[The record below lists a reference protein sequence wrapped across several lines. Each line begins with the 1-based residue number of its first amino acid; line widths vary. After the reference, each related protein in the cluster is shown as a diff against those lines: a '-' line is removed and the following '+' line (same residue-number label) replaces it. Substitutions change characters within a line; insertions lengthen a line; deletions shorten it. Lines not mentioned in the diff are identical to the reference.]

1 MIPWPIALLSLFYGV
16 LATVSVG
23 MVWRIVAGTS
33 RQSLIWA
40 LLWLGLSAGVMCGLP
55 LLKAWARTLAVFG
68 SVVMMV
74 LMVMIAALLIG
85 AGHPVAALLTTFGA
99 GMHMIIIRYLRRPLV
114 RQLFENAECGMRSS
128 E

>member
-1 MIPWPIALLSLFYGV
+1 MVPWPIALLTLFYGM
-16 LATVSVG
+16 LATISLG
-23 MVWRIVAGTS
+23 MVWRIVTGAS
-33 RQSLIWA
+33 HQPLVWA

-74 LMVMIAALLIG
+74 LMLMIAAFVIN
-85 AGHPVAALLTTFGA
+85 AGHPLGALLTTFGA
-99 GMHMIIIRYLRRPLV
+99 GLHVVIIRYLQRPVV
-114 RQLFENAECGMRSS
+114 RKLFENAECGMRSS